1 MGPMMTPH
9 YSLHQLGWKPFFQH
23 QLSLYELET
32 LIPARVFG
40 IERSIIQLLTTEGP
54 LSMAMTQ
61 SIPNLAVG
69 DWILIDAQHRFV
81 RLLDRASLFSRKA
94 AGTRVDRQLISANVE
109 SVLIV
114 SSLNNDFNLNRIERY
129 LALAHEAGVEPIV
142 LLTKA
147 DLCDD
152 PESFVEAVQELAQM
166 LPVFA
171 VNAHDWATLQTLEM
185 WLSPGHTLA
194 FFGSSGVGKS
204 TLVNTLLGGEVQET
218 NQVREDDSR
227 GRHTTTAR
235 SLHLTASG
243 VLLLDTPGMRELQLA
258 DCEQGVEETF
268 ADIASL
274 ATRCKFSD
282 CQHESEPGC
291 AVQAAIQS
299 GQLAER
305 RLVNYHK
312 LMKEQAFNA
321 VTLAEKRAKDKRFS
335 KLVKSAKNIKQQ
347 PT

>member
-1 MGPMMTPH
+1 MGLMMTSH

-23 QLSLYELET
+23 QLSLDELET

-40 IERSIIQLLTTEGP
+40 VERSIIQLLTTKGP
-54 LSMAMTQ
+54 LSMTMTQ

-69 DWILIDAQHRFV
+69 DWVLIDAEHRFV
-81 RLLDRASLFSRKA
+81 RLLDRVSLFSRKA
-94 AGTRVDRQLISANVE
+94 AGTRVDRQLISANVD

-147 DLCDD
+147 DLCDE
-152 PESFVEAVQELAQM
+152 PESFVEAVQSLDKM
-166 LPVFA
+166 LQVLA
-171 VNAHDWATLQTLEM
+171 VNAHDSATLQALEL

-194 FFGSSGVGKS
+194 FLGSSGVGKS
-204 TLVNTLLGGEVQET
+204 TLVNTLLGGDVQET
-218 NQVREDDSR
+218 NRIREDDSR

-258 DCEQGVEETF
+258 DYEQGVEETF
-268 ADIASL
+268 ADIATL
-274 ATRCKFSD
+274 AEQCKFSD
-282 CQHESEPGC
+282 CQHQSEPGC
-291 AVQAAIQS
+291 AVRAAIES

-305 RLVNYHK
+305 RLANYHK

-321 VTLAEKRAKDKRFS
+321 VTLAEKRAQDKRFS
-335 KLVKSAKNIKQQ
+335 KMVKSAKHLKQR
-347 PT
+347 

>member
-1 MGPMMTPH
+1 MTSHYSTSH

-23 QLSLYELET
+23 QLSLDALET

-40 IERSIIQLLTTEGP
+40 VERSIIQLLTTEGP
-54 LSMAMTQ
+54 LSMTITQ

-69 DWILIDAQHRFV
+69 DWVLIDAEHRFV

-94 AGTRVDRQLISANVE
+94 AGTRVDRQLISANVD

-129 LALAHEAGVEPIV
+129 LALAHEAGVEPIAV
-142 LLTKA
+142 LTKA
-147 DLCDD
+147 DLCDE
-152 PESFVEAVQELAQM
+152 PESFVEAVQALDRM

-171 VNAHDWATLQTLEM
+171 VNAHDSVTLQALEL
-185 WLSPGHTLA
+185 WLSPSHTLA
-194 FFGSSGVGKS
+194 FLGSSGVGKS
-204 TLVNTLLGGEVQET
+204 TLVNTLLGGDVQET
-218 NQVREDDSR
+218 NRIREDDSR

-243 VLLLDTPGMRELQLA
+243 LLLLDTPGMRELQLA

-268 ADIASL
+268 ADIATL
-274 ATRCKFSD
+274 AEQCKFSD
-282 CQHESEPGC
+282 CQHQSEPGC
-291 AVQAAIQS
+291 AVRAAIES

-321 VTLAEKRAKDKRFS
+321 VTLAEKRTQDKRFS
-335 KLVKSAKNIKQQ
+335 KMVKSVKHLKQR
-347 PT
+347 

>member
-1 MGPMMTPH
+1 M
-9 YSLHQLGWKPFFQH
+9 
-23 QLSLYELET
+23 
-32 LIPARVFG
+32 IPARVFG
-40 IERSIIQLLTTEGP
+40 VERSIIQLLTTEGP
-54 LSMAMTQ
+54 LSMTMTQ

-69 DWILIDAQHRFV
+69 DWVLIDAEHRFV

-94 AGTRVDRQLISANVE
+94 AGTRVDRQLISANVD

-114 SSLNNDFNLNRIERY
+114 SSLNNDFNLSRIERY

-142 LLTKA
+142 VLTKA
-147 DLCDD
+147 DLWDE
-152 PESFVEAVQELAQM
+152 PESFVEAVQALDKM

-171 VNAHDWATLQTLEM
+171 VNAHDSATLQALEL

-194 FFGSSGVGKS
+194 FLGSSGVGKS
-204 TLVNTLLGGEVQET
+204 TLVNTLLGGDVQET
-218 NQVREDDSR
+218 NRIREDDNR

-268 ADIASL
+268 SDIATL
-274 ATRCKFSD
+274 AEQCKFSD
-282 CQHESEPGC
+282 CQHQSEPGC
-291 AVQAAIQS
+291 AVRAAIES

-305 RLVNYHK
+305 RLANYHK

-321 VTLAEKRAKDKRFS
+321 VTLAEKRAQDKRFS
-335 KLVKSAKNIKQQ
+335 KMVKSAKHLKQR
-347 PT
+347 

>member
-1 MGPMMTPH
+1 MTPH

-185 WLSPGHTLA
+185 WLSPGHTPV
-194 FFGSSGVGKS
+194 SY
-204 TLVNTLLGGEVQET
+204 T
-218 NQVREDDSR
+218 
-227 GRHTTTAR
+227 
-235 SLHLTASG
+235 
-243 VLLLDTPGMRELQLA
+243 
-258 DCEQGVEETF
+258 
-268 ADIASL
+268 
-274 ATRCKFSD
+274 
-282 CQHESEPGC
+282 
-291 AVQAAIQS
+291 
-299 GQLAER
+299 
-305 RLVNYHK
+305 
-312 LMKEQAFNA
+312 
-321 VTLAEKRAKDKRFS
+321 
-335 KLVKSAKNIKQQ
+335 
-347 PT
+347 